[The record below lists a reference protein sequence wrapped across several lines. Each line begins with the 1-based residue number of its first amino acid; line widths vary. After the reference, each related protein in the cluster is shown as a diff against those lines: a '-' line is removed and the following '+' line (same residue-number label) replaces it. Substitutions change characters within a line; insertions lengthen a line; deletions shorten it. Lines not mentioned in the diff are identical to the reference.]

1 MAQAR
6 LYKADHSPNQTQE
19 DAEHARTSA
28 GPTNKETD
36 PVSKFEDKW
45 LLIARDAYNEAESYY
60 DANIRHDHER
70 NLSHFGNK
78 HAPGSKY
85 YAESYKFRHKGFR
98 PKTRSMVRRQESALL
113 KSMFSTADF
122 VKVKAARSSH
132 PAHRISAEINQELL
146 QYRLEN
152 TIPWF
157 LTALGAYQETLNLG
171 ICISY
176 QYWDYEEEGQGFDDD
191 LMVEEG
197 LIDGGETDGYVAPQ
211 DNQEEI
217 LEGEHLPS
225 YDPNKAMGN
234 TETGDDMIEAGDG
247 TGSLDE
253 VFNEMGLDD
262 NVIEGD
268 FGSPPGVI
276 LKDTP
281 AIELRPAENVLFSV
295 ACDWR
300 DPANSSPFI
309 IDKIPMFI
317 DDIKAMSQPR
327 PGSGKQPWFKLTEA
341 QLLAGVANDYDPVRR
356 TREEN
361 REDSK
366 DQRHLHRGF
375 DTAWVHRNI
384 IRKGNRD
391 WVFYTLGVHYRL
403 SDPVPLKQEYP
414 WIRPGERPYIIGFSN
429 VEAHKNYPQSLVG
442 LGARTQQ
449 DANQLNNTR
458 FDNVELSLN
467 RRYIVKRSAMID
479 YRGLQRNV
487 PGGVTETDDP
497 ANDIRLEAP
506 PDVTASSYQEQDRI
520 NSDFDELLGVF
531 SGSSVANNRAMN
543 ETVGGMKLL
552 QGDADALTEYP
563 LMVFMITWVVPVLK
577 QIIRLEQAH
586 ESDGAILNLIGEKI
600 KFWQRYRVDPGQP
613 DRITD
618 AWIQGSMN
626 IQVAAGMGAT
636 NPEQRIQRLAA
647 GFGIIFQ
654 MAPALI
660 QKLDGEEIAK
670 EVLGAMGFSQ
680 GVDRFFPE
688 GGPKVPGMDTPPKE
702 GDVTEQDQAK
712 QDQEFKRDQAK
723 MEIDMQRL
731 EFEIKKHYDSL
742 EEKAQERLLKKEISQ
757 LQHDEK
763 VKRITSDRQSA
774 VDEMR
779 VKIREGSGI

>member
-6 LYKADHSPNQTQE
+6 IYKADSSPNQIQE
-19 DAEHARTSA
+19 DAEHARTAS
-28 GPTNKETD
+28 GPTNLETD
-36 PVSKFEDKW
+36 LSNKIDDKW
-45 LLIARDAYNEAESYY
+45 LLIARDAYQQAESYY
-60 DANIRHDHER
+60 DSNIRHDHER
-70 NLSHFGNK
+70 NLSHFQNR

-85 YAESYKFRHKGFR
+85 YTDSYKFRHKGFR
-98 PKTRSMVRRQESALL
+98 PKTRSMVRRQEAALL
-113 KSMFSTADF
+113 KAMFSTADF

-132 PAHRISAEINQELL
+132 PSHRISAEINQELL

-152 TIPWF
+152 TVPWF
-157 LTALGAYQETLNLG
+157 LTALGAYQDTLTTG

-197 LIDGGETDGYVAPQ
+197 LIDDGGVEPQ
-211 DNQEEI
+211 DEQEEI
-217 LEGEHLPS
+217 LEGDHQPS
-225 YDPNKAMGN
+225 YDPNKAMGG
-234 TETGDDMIEAGDG
+234 EDEESD
-247 TGSLDE
+247 GSLEE
-253 VFNEMGLDD
+253 VMAEMGLGD
-262 NVIEGD
+262 NVIEGN
-268 FGSPPGVI
+268 FGEPPGVI

-281 AIELRPAENVLFSV
+281 ATELRPCENVLFSV

-300 DPANSSPFI
+300 DPANTSPFI

-327 PGSGKQPWFKLTEA
+327 PGTGKQPWIKLTDA
-341 QLLAGVANDYDPVRR
+341 QLLAGVASDYDPVRR
-356 TREEN
+356 QREEN

-366 DQRHLHRGF
+366 DQQHLHRGF

-384 IRKGNRD
+384 VRKGNRD

-403 SDPVPLKQEYP
+403 SDPVPVKQEYP
-414 WIRPGERPYIIGFSN
+414 WVKPGERPYVIGFSN
-429 VEAHKNYPQSLVG
+429 VEAHKNYPESMVG

-586 ESDGAILNLIGEKI
+586 ESDGALLNLIGEKI
-600 KFWQRYRVDPGQP
+600 KFWQRYKTGPDQP
-613 DRITD
+613 NRITD

-636 NPEQRIQRLAA
+636 NPEQRIQRLAS

-654 MAPALI
+654 LAPALV
-660 QKLDGEEIAK
+660 QRLDGEEVAK
-670 EVLGAMGFSQ
+670 EVLGAMGYTQ
-680 GVDRFFPE
+680 GADRFFPE
-688 GGPKVPGMDTPPKE
+688 GGPKVPGMEQPPKE
-702 GDVTEQDQAK
+702 GDVTEQDRGK

-731 EFEIKKHYDSL
+731 EFEIQKHADSR

-757 LQHDEK
+757 QQFKEK
-763 VKRITSDRQSA
+763 MARISTDRQSA

-779 VKIREGSGI
+779 LKIREGSGI